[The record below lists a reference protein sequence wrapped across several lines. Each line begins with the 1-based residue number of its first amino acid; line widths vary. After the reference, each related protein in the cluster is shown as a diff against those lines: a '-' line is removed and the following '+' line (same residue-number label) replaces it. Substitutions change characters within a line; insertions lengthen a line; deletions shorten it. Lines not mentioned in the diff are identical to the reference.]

1 MPLHKTPKFQN
12 KLQAFAYE
20 NLSKKDLFELLKD
33 AVLQTSHFLN
43 EDDCF
48 IEVVMNGRVALRTSD
63 DDGISK
69 KLAKAE
75 KDAKKY
81 K

>member
-1 MPLHKTPKFQN
+1 MPLHKTPKFHT

-20 NLSKKDLFELLKD
+20 NLSKKDLFELLRD
-33 AVLQTSHFLN
+33 AVLQISHIN

-48 IEVVMNGRVALRTSD
+48 IEVVMNGSLTLRTSD

-69 KLAKAE
+69 KLAKAQN
-75 KDAKKY
+75 DASKY
-81 K
+81 